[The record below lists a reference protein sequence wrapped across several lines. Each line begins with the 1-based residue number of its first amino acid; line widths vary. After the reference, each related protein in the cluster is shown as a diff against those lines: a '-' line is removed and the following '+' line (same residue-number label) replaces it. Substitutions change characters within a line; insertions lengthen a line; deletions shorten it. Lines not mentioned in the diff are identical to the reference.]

1 MGEDSGIAWTDNTF
15 SPWIGCQKVSAGCK
29 HCYAEQYVLG
39 TGEDVWGPTAQR
51 RRTGLKNWNKPLR
64 WQRDAKAAGVRTK
77 VFCSSLADVFEDKP
91 ELVPWREDLFK
102 LIQATPDLDWLLLT
116 KRPEN
121 LVTMLPWIKNER
133 QVAPHWENVW
143 LGTSVETQA
152 MVDLRVP
159 LLLRIPAKVSFL
171 SAEPLLEAIDVSKWL
186 WPMHWSWDAKYPTPE
201 AALAAGGRATQK
213 PQALISVDYPR
224 VHWVIVGGE
233 SGDGARPFDLEWA
246 HSLLRQSNLGK
257 AAPFIKQLGAKPVEC
272 GEPLGCKDAAGG
284 DMAEWPEA
292 LRVREFPR

>member
-1 MGEDSGIAWTDNTF
+1 
-15 SPWIGCQKVSAGCK
+15 
-29 HCYAEQYVLG
+29 
-39 TGEDVWGPTAQR
+39 
-51 RRTGLKNWNKPLR
+51 
-64 WQRDAKAAGVRTK
+64 VRTK

-186 WPMHWSWDAKYPTPE
+186 CRCTELGREVPTP
-201 AALAAGGRATQK
+201 ALPGGAPRRSRRRHLRGLPTG
-213 PQALISVDYPR
+213 ALGHR
-224 VHWVIVGGE
+224 RGE
-233 SGDGARPFDLEWA
+233 SGDARPFDLEGPG
-246 HSLLRQSNLGK
+246 LLRQSNLGS
-257 AAPFIKQLGAKPVEC
+257 AVHQLGLWSAENPS
-272 GEPLGCKDAAGG
+272 AART
-284 DMAEWPEA
+284 
-292 LRVREFPR
+292 LRVATWPSGLRRCG